1 MGTHKTLLPPSQ
13 GKSVLSLALG
23 LQRRFG
29 LRQVSAGNKARLVPC
44 RNSTRPVRCSIPTP
58 NAHPIWS
65 GNTATNSSS
74 LQYSHSKCT
83 SHLEWGYCNELQFV
97 TVFPYITAC
106 DTGPVGRQLNQ
117 KGALAALGRA
127 LRARPW
133 GGDLSRILNVQYISK
148 VLGFARVPKPSLNV
162 PGEWDSGP
170 SNKGNLGLGSATFS
184 KCMWIFLM
192 CHNGYFSLSKRARR
206 QSW

>member
-1 MGTHKTLLPPSQ
+1 MGYRKILILSRAKKLLSFLF
-13 GKSVLSLALG
+13 KIAIE
-23 LQRRFG
+23 
-29 LRQVSAGNKARLVPC
+29 VSRKVQKK
-44 RNSTRPVRCSIPTP
+44 
-58 NAHPIWS
+58 
-65 GNTATNSSS
+65 NTAAVLPWPDNI
-74 LQYSHSKCT
+74 
-83 SHLEWGYCNELQFV
+83 
-97 TVFPYITAC
+97 YITAC

>member
-1 MGTHKTLLPPSQ
+1 MNLGVLHFPRGFLSGRLPNRGGAVGNPQNARKRPPKPPIWRKKGLETTQKTCHFAQKVQKEKTLQPFCH
-13 GKSVLSLALG
+13 G
-23 LQRRFG
+23 R
-29 LRQVSAGNKARLVPC
+29 
-44 RNSTRPVRCSIPTP
+44 I
-58 NAHPIWS
+58 I
-65 GNTATNSSS
+65 
-74 LQYSHSKCT
+74 
-83 SHLEWGYCNELQFV
+83 
-97 TVFPYITAC
+97 YITAC